1 MVHMS
6 PLRLLTYI
14 IGMVS
19 LLMMPGVLVVSAS
32 TNTSATEQ
40 IIFYQDPPNLTAVD
54 VPPLGKSQGDAYYF
68 NASLRSE
75 KDGPVIGELF
85 GVKTVDKLSPSRT
98 TGSEQRLTFLIFT
111 FNDKTDQI
119 VVAGVV
125 DYPAQEYQFVPN
137 KPVVRAVLS
146 GTGKFMGVRGQVVS
160 TRNNDSSY
168 NHVFTLLR

>member
-1 MVHMS
+1 MV
-6 PLRLLTYI
+6 L
-14 IGMVS
+14 
-19 LLMMPGVLVVSAS
+19 LLMMPGVLAVNAS
-32 TNTSATEQ
+32 SNTSATEQ

-54 VPPLGKSQGDAYYF
+54 VPPLDKSHGDAYYF

-85 GVKTVDKLSPSRT
+85 GIKTVDKLSSLRT
-98 TGSEQRLTFLIFT
+98 TGSEQRLTSLIFT
-111 FNDKTDQI
+111 FNNKTDQI

-125 DYPAQEYQFVPN
+125 DYPAQEGQFMLN
-137 KPVVRAVLS
+137 EPVVRAVLG

>member
-1 MVHMS
+1 MV
-6 PLRLLTYI
+6 L
-14 IGMVS
+14 
-19 LLMMPGVLVVSAS
+19 LLMMPGVLAVNAS
-32 TNTSATEQ
+32 SNTSTTEQ

-54 VPPLGKSQGDAYYF
+54 VPPLDKSHGDAYYF

-85 GVKTVDKLSPSRT
+85 GIKTVDKLSSLRT
-98 TGSEQRLTFLIFT
+98 TGSEQRLTSLIFT
-111 FNDKTDQI
+111 FNNKTDQI

-125 DYPAQEYQFVPN
+125 DYPAQEGQFMLN
-137 KPVVRAVLS
+137 EPVVRAVLG